1 MDLLY
6 LTTPIKLH
14 KPVTEKYKRRR
25 RISGEEK
32 SVYGMWTLD
41 ED

>member
-14 KPVTEKYKRRR
+14 KPVTEKYKRPPQKKRK
-25 RISGEEK
+25 EK